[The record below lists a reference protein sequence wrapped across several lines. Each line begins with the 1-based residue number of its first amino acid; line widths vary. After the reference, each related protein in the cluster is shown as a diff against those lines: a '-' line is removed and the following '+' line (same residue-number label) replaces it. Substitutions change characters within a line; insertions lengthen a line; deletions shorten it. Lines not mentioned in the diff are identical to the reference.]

1 MSALTPVFLNAEFGL
16 LWSVRQLLR
25 GIAIGIGIT
34 SGMLALALFWSADAL
49 GQALEALRQRTRIPR
64 PSRVTNQLATSP
76 RGYKERLS

>member
-1 MSALTPVFLNAEFGL
+1 MSALTPVILNAEFGL

-34 SGMLALALFWSADAL
+34 SAMATLALFWSADAL
-49 GQALEALRQRTRIPR
+49 GQALETLQQRSRIPR
-64 PSRVTNQLATSP
+64 PSRFTNQIATSP